1 VNASPQHPVIKTQ
14 MASPVEPP
22 PTDRQTND
30 ALQKLQT
37 SDALQRRASKRY
49 SAYNFAKLDGIDVE
63 GGKPP
68 PVPARRSGSYSPD
81 AHRSPQLR
89 GVSPRRRSPEKAP
102 VEPTVPEEDEGTIFK
117 YLTHVDSRPSSI
129 VPQPEAAPLPEKEA
143 ESRGSSPEKIPV
155 FLQLG
160 ASVRKTLVSLNELTL
175 QSLRLLFVEKFQFN
189 PGADTF
195 PDILVTDRE
204 TGVRYILEEGI
215 QDIVEGTMLTLDIE
229 GTSQVYIA
237 YAVDSTLKKS
247 FNEGMSTLLKEMS
260 ALQQTI
266 ASQQTLLSRLS
277 EQNTSLRD
285 DLTNHRHETLRK
297 IEDISLKSPSA
308 STFPKPRNLIAH
320 LNTIK
325 SLKRDLT
332 NLKSEHQTF
341 VSGINKSI
349 TQLHSLPYSSTVRVV
364 TGDDLATQKSDLE
377 SKTQALV
384 TLSDDLSDLVDDLR
398 IDITEKRIRPHPR
411 AITAVRKHETR
422 VQKELESVESL
433 LRTVK
438 PVWKRKWEDELQQ
451 VIDGQD
457 FLRHQETLITDLRK
471 DLADTEMV
479 ITHVVQAAELF
490 ESKALP
496 TREWLSGAVGSGGR
510 DASTNGRDAVLGEVK
525 TLQPNSNDRLEAI
538 KKAERAR
545 LRELELRRENEFQL
559 ELGELVTEGKLKIQG
574 EGAER
579 LDREREEKER
589 KIRQDIWEA
598 SQKQRPNG
606 TNGAGPPPMESTV
619 LPPKVT
625 GESDKAV
632 KRAVSEGSSAFANAP
647 GTDDDGMAR
656 SHSHSSGLSR
666 MKRVSSTSAKRFSGS
681 DLVNRAG
688 SPASNADDIEE
699 NADDAVV
706 EERGK
711 DGT

>member
-1 VNASPQHPVIKTQ
+1 
-14 MASPVEPP
+14 M
-22 PTDRQTND
+22 
-30 ALQKLQT
+30 
-37 SDALQRRASKRY
+37 
-49 SAYNFAKLDGIDVE
+49 
-63 GGKPP
+63 
-68 PVPARRSGSYSPD
+68 VPA
-81 AHRSPQLR
+81 
-89 GVSPRRRSPEKAP
+89 PEAP
-102 VEPTVPEEDEGTIFK
+102 A
-117 YLTHVDSRPSSI
+117 
-129 VPQPEAAPLPEKEA
+129 QPEQEPQ
-143 ESRGSSPEKIPV
+143 SRGISPEKIPV

-160 ASVRKTLVSLNELTL
+160 ASVRKTLVSLTDLTL

-189 PGADTF
+189 PGAEVF

-215 QDIVEGTMLTLDIE
+215 QDIVEGTMLTLDVE
-229 GTSQVYIA
+229 GTASPISA
-237 YAVDSTLKKS
+237 NPVDSTLKKS
-247 FNEGMSTLLKEMS
+247 FNEGISTLLKEMS
-260 ALQQTI
+260 TLQQTI

-285 DLTNHRHETLRK
+285 DLTTHRHETIRK
-297 IEDISLKSPSA
+297 IEDISLKSPSL
-308 STFPKPRNLIAH
+308 SSFPKPKSLIPH
-320 LNTIK
+320 LNAIK

-332 NLKSEHQTF
+332 NLKSEHTTF
-341 VSGINKSI
+341 VSGINTSLS
-349 TQLHSLPYSSTVRVV
+349 QLHSLPYSSTVRVV
-364 TGDDLATQKSDLE
+364 TGDDLETQKSDLE

-398 IDITEKRIRPHPR
+398 IDITQKRIRPHPR
-411 AITAVRKHETR
+411 AITAVRKHESL

-496 TREWLSGAVGSGGR
+496 TREWLSGGLGSGGR
-510 DASTNGRDAVLGEVK
+510 DTNNNGRDALLGEVK

-538 KKAERAR
+538 KRAERAR
-545 LRELELRRENEFQL
+545 LRELELRRENEFQM
-559 ELGELVTEGKLKIQG
+559 ELGELVTEGKLRTQG

-579 LDREREEKER
+579 IDREREEKER

-598 SQKQRPNG
+598 SQKRSNG
-606 TNGAGPPPMESTV
+606 TNGTRPPPLETTV
-619 LPPKVT
+619 LPSTKLT
-625 GESDKAV
+625 GESDKSV
-632 KRAVSEGSSAFANAP
+632 KRAVSEGNSAFVNAV
-647 GTDDDGMAR
+647 GMDDDGVAR
-656 SHSHSSGLSR
+656 SQSHSSGLSR

-681 DLVNRAG
+681 DLVSRTG
-688 SPASNADDIEE
+688 SPGSNADAIDETE
-699 NADDAVV
+699 DNVGVD
-706 EERGK
+706 GK
-711 DGT
+711 GQNGARI